1 MNSAMQCMANSPY
14 VRDFFTG
21 IANIPENIDENEN
34 LARDQVLGDKKCP
47 PYKYQVNPNNVMGHQ
62 GDFVMPFAETM
73 AKMWDSGAIFSVY
86 PWGFKGA
93 LGKVN
98 ENFKGFR

>member
-1 MNSAMQCMANSPY
+1 MANSPY

-21 IANIPENIDENEN
+21 VPSNPEQIIVTSAEMAQ
-34 LARDQVLGDKKCP
+34 LATGEVGDKKSP
-47 PYKYQVNPNNVMGHQ
+47 PYKFQVNPNNAMGHS
-62 GDFVMPFAETM
+62 GDFVLPFAETM
-73 AKMWDSGAIFSVY
+73 GKMWDSGALFSVY

-98 ENFKGFR
+98 E

>member
-1 MNSAMQCMANSPY
+1 
-14 VRDFFTG
+14 
-21 IANIPENIDENEN
+21 
-34 LARDQVLGDKKCP
+34 
-47 PYKYQVNPNNVMGHQ
+47 MGHS

-73 AKMWDSGAIFSVY
+73 GKMWDSGALFSVY

-98 ENFKGFR
+98 EQF

>member
-1 MNSAMQCMANSPY
+1 MNSAMQCVANSPY

-21 IANIPENIDENEN
+21 VSNNPEYAITDEFE
-34 LARDQVLGDKKCP
+34 LLPGDVGDKKHP
-47 PYKYQVNPNNVMGHQ
+47 PYKYQVNPNNPMGHS
-62 GDFVMPFAETM
+62 GDFVMPFVETIG
-73 AKMWDSGAIFSVY
+73 KMWDSGALFSVY

-98 ENFKGFR
+98 EQF

>member
-1 MNSAMQCMANSPY
+1 MNSALQCIAHSPY

-21 IANIPENIDENEN
+21 VSNNSEQLAAASSVNEPE
-34 LARDQVLGDKKCP
+34 LGDKKHP
-47 PYKYQVNPNNVMGHQ
+47 PYKFQVNPNNVMGHQ
-62 GDFVMPFAETM
+62 GDFVLPFAE
-73 AKMWDSGAIFSVY
+73 AVGKMWDSNAIFSVY

-98 ENFKGFR
+98 A